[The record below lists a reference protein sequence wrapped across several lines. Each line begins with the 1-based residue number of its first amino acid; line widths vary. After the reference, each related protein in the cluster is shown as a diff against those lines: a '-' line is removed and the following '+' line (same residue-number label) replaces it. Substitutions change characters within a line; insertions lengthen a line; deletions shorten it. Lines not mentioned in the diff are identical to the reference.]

1 VPFLLTAIAFNRATT
16 AFAWVKRHY
25 AVINGAAGVLLISI
39 GILVLTGEL
48 FHLNIEAQKMLD
60 RWGLNFFQNV

>member
-1 VPFLLTAIAFNRATT
+1 M
-16 AFAWVKRHY
+16 KRHY
-25 AVINGAAGVLLISI
+25 ALINGAAGVLLISI